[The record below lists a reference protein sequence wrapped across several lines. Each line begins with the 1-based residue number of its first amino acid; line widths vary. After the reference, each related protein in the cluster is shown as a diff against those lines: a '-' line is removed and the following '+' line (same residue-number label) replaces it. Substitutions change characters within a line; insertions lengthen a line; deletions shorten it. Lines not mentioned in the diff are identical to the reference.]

1 MRRYAV
7 SEECRFRGCA
17 LQMKLKALCFRVVHS
32 YVRTCVTG
40 RIIVH
45 SVLGLACYRLLVL
58 MHAAYRFSACLV
70 THVCSRCAV

>member
-45 SVLGLACYRLLVL
+45 SVLGLACYRVDT
-58 MHAAYRFSACLV
+58 RRISFVSACLV
-70 THVCSRCAV
+70 TRVCSRCAV